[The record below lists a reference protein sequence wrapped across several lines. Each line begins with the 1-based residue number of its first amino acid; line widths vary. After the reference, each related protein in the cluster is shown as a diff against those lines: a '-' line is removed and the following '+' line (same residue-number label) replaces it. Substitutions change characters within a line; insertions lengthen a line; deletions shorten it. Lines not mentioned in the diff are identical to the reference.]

1 MDCRGNITIEIA
13 VVLIIILMIVGII
26 LSINEISTQKIVKQ
40 GENEHIETFIEETVV
55 NLINNPG
62 TPNNWEVNKKGT
74 PGLAIINEEG
84 QVIPNSVSYTKFIC
98 IIQEYKNHTNYF
110 TQNSAKN
117 KFIFFILIYL
127 CLQSLTE

>member
-40 GENEHIETFIEETVV
+40 GEDEHIETFIEETVV

-62 TPNNWEVNKKGT
+62 TPNNW
-74 PGLAIINEEG
+74 
-84 QVIPNSVSYTKFIC
+84 
-98 IIQEYKNHTNYF
+98 
-110 TQNSAKN
+110 
-117 KFIFFILIYL
+117 
-127 CLQSLTE
+127 